1 MSAFDATLYTH
12 NNTLNVVD
20 GRGVTQT
27 FYLSEGKQG
36 FTWRDFDGQFGVKK
50 TPGTLHDFFARLE
63 ETA

>member
-12 NNTLNVVD
+12 NNTLN
-20 GRGVTQT
+20 
-27 FYLSEGKQG
+27 
-36 FTWRDFDGQFGVKK
+36 FTWRDFDGQLGVKK